1 MKFGIER
8 LLADPE
14 LRKPLEGKRVALVAH
29 PASVISD
36 LTHSLDA
43 LAATGLRLTAAFG
56 PQHGLRG
63 DKQDN
68 MMESPD
74 FIDPAHQ
81 IPVFSLYGDVRR
93 PTGQSMS
100 TFDVVLIDLQDLG
113 CRIYTFI
120 TTLLYMLEAAAEHGK
135 SVWVLDRPNPAG
147 RPIEGLTLR
156 QGWESFVGAGPI
168 PMRHGLTL
176 GELGRWF
183 VDHFKLDVDYRVI
196 EMDDYRPNEGPSFG
210 WPSDR
215 VILEDRGVQIVP
227 AAQSHELVCT
237 GLDGERLR
245 VAEYREELEEWAS
258 RNVLLHCL
266 NPDRVVVRGGHL
278 EPCAGALAE
287 VYEQLGGRV
296 EWYGKPHHAIYDHA
310 LQLAGNPARESVLA
324 LGDGLPT
331 DVLGAARNG
340 FDCVF
345 VSGGIHAGEPFPESF
360 ASEFDLG
367 TWTPIA
373 VVNGLGS
380 R

>member
-1 MKFGIER
+1 MTGHFLDQLDRRYQTILCDIWGCVHDGVHLYPGAAER
-8 LLADPE
+8 LYQWRA
-14 LRKPLEGKRVALVAH
+14 EGR
-29 PASVISD
+29 SVILITNAPRTAEAVAEQLDGIGLPRGCWDGISASGEAGIAAV
-36 LTHSLDA
+36 THPP
-43 LAATGLRLTAAFG
+43 R
-56 PQHGLRG
+56 
-63 DKQDN
+63 
-68 MMESPD
+68 
-74 FIDPAHQ
+74 
-81 IPVFSLYGDVRR
+81 PVGFL
-93 PTGQSMS
+93 
-100 TFDVVLIDLQDLG
+100 
-113 CRIYTFI
+113 
-120 TTLLYMLEAAAEHGK
+120 
-135 SVWVLDRPNPAG
+135 
-147 RPIEGLTLR
+147 
-156 QGWESFVGAGPI
+156 
-168 PMRHGLTL
+168 
-176 GELGRWF
+176 
-183 VDHFKLDVDYRVI
+183 
-196 EMDDYRPNEGPSFG
+196 G

-215 VILEDRGVQIVP
+215 VVLEGRGVQIVP
-227 AAQSHELVCT
+227 AAQSQELVCT
-237 GLDGERLR
+237 GLDGERLQ
-245 VAEYREELEEWAS
+245 VADYRADLEEWAS

-287 VYEQLGGRV
+287 VYEQLSGRV

-373 VVNGLGS
+373 VVSGLGS